1 VNNEEAR
8 KKQVDAVFRLF
19 IGRLFKFMDPTLI
32 NKLAQELADLVNKEI
47 DIPLVNEEN
56 EQAFFEVIIRCILS
70 LLLSKI
76 GK

>member
-1 VNNEEAR
+1 
-8 KKQVDAVFRLF
+8 
-19 IGRLFKFMDPTLI
+19 MDPTLI